1 MFLLILLSYV
11 LAHDNVASSA
21 PVIVGKYESFDAC
34 KNAANHAAWVNA
46 HGADN
51 SRFGFV
57 CVQASA
63 TMPGAQLGGMRA
75 VIPGGH

>member
-11 LAHDNVASSA
+11 LTHDGANASA
-21 PVIVGKYESFDAC
+21 PLVAGRYASIDAC
-34 KNAANHAAWVNA
+34 RNAATHGVWINA
-46 HGADN
+46 HGADS

-63 TMPGAQLGGMRA
+63 SMPGMRPGGMS
-75 VIPGGH
+75 PKP

>member
-1 MFLLILLSYV
+1 
-11 LAHDNVASSA
+11 LAHDNATA
-21 PVIVGKYESFDAC
+21 ATTVIVGRYPNIETC
-34 KNAANHAAWVNA
+34 KNAANHSAWVNA

-63 TMPGAQLGGMRA
+63 TMPGLQPGGMPP
-75 VIPGGH
+75 VMPGRH